1 MSGLSETVGIC
12 LLKKSYTVCLQSVSW
27 STGQSEVSV
36 CSCSSRISLPSSFE
50 CGKCVSWTSKV
61 GDSLPSAL
69 PPMAI
74 SDEEKIVTVLTAEL
88 ISKFAFNLGQKISF
102 NHSPDA
108 FGNKL
113 PSCSPDHLLLVD
125 SSHSK
130 YICRYLDMANIS
142 FANVSIPNWQ
152 VSAAK
157 AADMAEA
164 VKKRVA
170 EIPPDSQ
177 AVVVFQL
184 LDNSMYMARTE
195 EGALIPC
202 SKEGESSRY
211 DVDGDLMLAPRELVK
226 NMINMCTP
234 ILRAAD
240 GLPKL
245 MLVPLPRYTKNSCC
259 SDSDHG
265 ANTREAGF
273 KSQLLSDLDQLKKSI
288 KDMCFTANIRNIRT
302 VNLGN
307 LVESDPAHWGADP
320 VHPNPDC
327 YGKIANR
334 ILEEVSLLL
343 QANKSP
349 AYSNPSATERVMKR
363 SASSSPANN
372 DMSGCKR
379 ATPALS
385 DNSSYHHPVSMRG
398 RGRGRVSGNVST
410 WRGNRGGGFHPIGRV
425 YGGRRSRWSRVPV
438 HHQW

>member
-1 MSGLSETVGIC
+1 M
-12 LLKKSYTVCLQSVSW
+12 YSV
-27 STGQSEVSV
+27 
-36 CSCSSRISLPSSFE
+36 
-50 CGKCVSWTSKV
+50 
-61 GDSLPSAL
+61 
-69 PPMAI
+69 
-74 SDEEKIVTVLTAEL
+74 
-88 ISKFAFNLGQKISF
+88 
-102 NHSPDA
+102 
-108 FGNKL
+108 
-113 PSCSPDHLLLVD
+113 
-125 SSHSK
+125 
-130 YICRYLDMANIS
+130 
-142 FANVSIPNWQ
+142 
-152 VSAAK
+152 
-157 AADMAEA
+157 
-164 VKKRVA
+164 
-170 EIPPDSQ
+170 
-177 AVVVFQL
+177 
-184 LDNSMYMARTE
+184 YMTRTE

-202 SKEGESSRY
+202 RKEGESSRY
-211 DVDGDLMLAPRELVK
+211 HRDGDLMLALRDLVK
-226 NMINMCTP
+226 NLITLCTP

-265 ANTREAGF
+265 ANTREDGF
-273 KSQLLSDLDQLKKSI
+273 KSQLLSDLDLLKKSI

-425 YGGRRSRWSRVPV
+425 YGGRWSRWSRVPV